1 MSSAASPIFSR
12 AEAELWMGE
21 SPEKRDGELE
31 RICSFADSGQDGL
44 TQFSPTAS
52 GLLTDD
58 RDDRLCRCTLLT
70 NGRVEKPPGSGREKV
85 VTPQRGDPGTSPDG
99 SSMAF
104 RASVSGVK
112 AQPCGI
118 KSSEPSSLTRNAGA
132 P

>member
-85 VTPQRGDPGTSPDG
+85 VTPQRGIPRDVPGRQQHGLQSQRVG
-99 SSMAF
+99 
-104 RASVSGVK
+104 G
-112 AQPCGI
+112 Q
-118 KSSEPSSLTRNAGA
+118 GA
-132 P
+132 AVWHQVF